1 MFTLSTD
8 ADMAINALDSAA
20 PPVTKRVRKSRA
32 KPPAK
37 NITPMEQNTE
47 NKTMEEKEKTETP
60 TKKSRHSVDAFH
72 LRRHLFGRTLVE
84 DRAATP
90 TLTIEEKL
98 MRHRLSPR
106 RRRKKLV
113 ESTNDTGVGEEQPEQ
128 STEVKK
134 KKRKRKSSCH
144 CFHSN

>member
-1 MFTLSTD
+1 
-8 ADMAINALDSAA
+8 MAINALDSAA
-20 PPVTKRVRKSRA
+20 PPPVTKRVRKSRA

-90 TLTIEEKL
+90 TLTLIEEKTDETP
-98 MRHRLSPR
+98 SEP
-106 RRRKKLV
+106 
-113 ESTNDTGVGEEQPEQ
+113 
-128 STEVKK
+128 KK
-134 KKRKRKSSCH
+134 KKKKKISGE
-144 CFHSN
+144 